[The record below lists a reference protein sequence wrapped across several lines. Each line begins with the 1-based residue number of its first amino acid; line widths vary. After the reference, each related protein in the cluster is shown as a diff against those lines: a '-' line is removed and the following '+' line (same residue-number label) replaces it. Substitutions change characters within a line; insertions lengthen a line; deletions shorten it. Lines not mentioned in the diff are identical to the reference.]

1 MPDMP
6 VEWISRIGALWK
18 RWGVGVRVGGQRGR
32 TEVGCGRASWWTE
45 GADRG
50 GGQRGRTE
58 GVDRGGGQRWGVGM
72 QGGGT
77 KGLERELGVG
87 VGGGCVERVCG
98 VLPLG
103 L

>member
-1 MPDMP
+1 MLSQFHP
-6 VEWISRIGALWK
+6 ISNQGCQCLPQCIVTNSSLVSFEGYKCLTCLWS
-18 RWGVGVRVGGQRGR
+18 GLAELVH
-32 TEVGCGRASWWTE
+32 CGR
-45 GADRG
+45 G
-50 GGQRGRTE
+50 GVWACE
-58 GVDRGGGQRWGVGM
+58 LVDRGGGQRWGVGM